1 MPTGFDKFRK
11 KTLDE
16 SPIKINTPSDFN
28 GEPEDDARN
37 GRGETAAQ
45 HAGRQET
52 AQPETA
58 ARGTAGRKTSV
69 KKEERSL
76 VNFMAQ
82 ISPETKTKIDEM
94 RYRLKRKNWEIVD
107 EAVKDLYD
115 KYFKR

>member
-11 KTLDE
+11 KTLEE
-16 SPIKINTPSDFN
+16 SPIKINTPTDFSV
-28 GEPEDDARN
+28 EPEEAQT
-37 GRGETAAQ
+37 GRRETATP
-45 HAGRQET
+45 HGGRQET
-52 AQPETA
+52 AQTEATA
-58 ARGTAGRKTSV
+58 HATAGRKTAV
-69 KKEERSL
+69 RKEERSL

-94 RYRLKRKNWEIVD
+94 RFRLKRKNWEIVD

>member
-11 KTLDE
+11 KTLEE

-28 GEPEDDARN
+28 GEPEDDART
-37 GRGETAAQ
+37 GRGETVAP

>member
-11 KTLDE
+11 KTLEE

-28 GEPEDDARN
+28 GEPEDDART

>member
-11 KTLDE
+11 KTLEE
-16 SPIKINTPSDFN
+16 SPIKINTPADFN
-28 GEPEDDARN
+28 GEPEDDARP

-45 HAGRQET
+45 HTGRQET
-52 AQPETA
+52 AQSEATVHA
-58 ARGTAGRKTSV
+58 TAGRKTAV
-69 KKEERSL
+69 RKEERSL